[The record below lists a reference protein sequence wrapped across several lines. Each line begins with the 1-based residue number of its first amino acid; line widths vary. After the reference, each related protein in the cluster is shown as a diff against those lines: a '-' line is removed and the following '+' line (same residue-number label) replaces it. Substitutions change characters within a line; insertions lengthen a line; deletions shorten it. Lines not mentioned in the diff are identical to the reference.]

1 MNDMRLEKRASPK
14 AAIKI
19 IMSQAN
25 GIGESK
31 SKEKALGIQKGQ
43 NGHFIST
50 KAHSIK
56 SIQNLRS
63 VTTNYIFYLK
73 EKHGGRVVQHINK
86 DTAKEFLLS
95 KNISGGSLN
104 TYISTMGKMVDNL
117 NKVGIHSIER
127 KDIHNIRTEF
137 KNNNINLSKEH
148 INRAPLANTIPQII
162 KNVASSSSFSLS
174 SKLQAY
180 AGMRIDDATNSTKWR
195 LNDDNSVH
203 LTQSKNG
210 LNYTTLKLDDKLAQ
224 EVRTAI
230 SEGYKIDKTEYSKVL
245 KEAVEKTGQEYQG
258 THSMR
263 YFYAQSRANYLKN
276 EQGYEYSHSE
286 ALAQTS
292 LEMGH
297 SRSEITR
304 HYLNFD

>member
-25 GIGESK
+25 GIGQSK
-31 SKEKALGIQKGQ
+31 SKEKALEIQKGQ

-56 SIQNLRS
+56 SMQALRS
-63 VTTNYIFYLK
+63 VTTNYIFFLK
-73 EKHGGRVVQHINK
+73 ENHGGRVVQHINK
-86 DTAKEFLLS
+86 DTVKEFLLS
-95 KNISGGSLN
+95 KNISGASLN

-148 INRAPLANTIPQII
+148 TNRAYQNTEKII
-162 KNVASSSSFSLS
+162 RNVEASSSYGLS
-174 SKLQAY
+174 AKLQVE
-180 AGMRIDDATNSTKWR
+180 AGLRIDDATNSNKWK
-195 LNDDNSVH
+195 LNNNI
-203 LTQSKNG
+203 LTINQSKNG
-210 LNYTTLKLDDKLAQ
+210 LSYKTLQLDNRTVN
-224 EVRTAI
+224 EVKEAI
-230 SEGYKIDKTEYSKVL
+230 AEGYKIDKTEYSTVL
-245 KEAVEKTGQEYQG
+245 KEAIEQTGQEFNG
-258 THSMR
+258 THGLR
-263 YFYAQSRANYLKN
+263 YSFAQERMSELKSEYNYSTSA
-276 EQGYEYSHSE
+276 G
-286 ALAQTS
+286 LAQIS

-297 SRSEITR
+297 SREEISL